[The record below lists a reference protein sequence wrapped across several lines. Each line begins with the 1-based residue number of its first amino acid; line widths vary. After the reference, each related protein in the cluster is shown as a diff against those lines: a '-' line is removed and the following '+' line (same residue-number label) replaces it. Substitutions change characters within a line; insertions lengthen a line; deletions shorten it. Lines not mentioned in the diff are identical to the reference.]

1 MSNSAPQISALYLY
15 PIKSCA
21 GFAVEQLTFGRAGA
35 NLDRRWMIVTEDD
48 GELLAVTQREMPRLA
63 LAQPSISGGEM
74 VVRAPGMSMLRL
86 PTEDD
91 RPPTRTVLLRADS
104 LHVVDEG
111 LEAADWF
118 GDLLEAEVRLVR
130 LPERSPR
137 LVNPRY
143 SPEPAYTMLT
153 DGYPGL
159 LVSEASLADL
169 NHRLA
174 ARGKPSVEMRR
185 FRPNIVVSGVQAYA
199 EDSWRRVQLGDLPF
213 DVVKPCA
220 RCAITTVDPARGAVF
235 DPTEPLATLATY
247 RRTPE
252 GKVLFAQNVVHRGL
266 GMLQVGDPLTVLD

>member
-1 MSNSAPQISALYLY
+1 MPDSAPHISALYLY
-15 PIKSCA
+15 PVKSCA
-21 GFAVEQLTFGRAGA
+21 GLGVDQLTFGRGGA

-63 LAQPSISGGEM
+63 LAQPSISGGEL
-74 VVRAPGMSMLRL
+74 VLRAPGMNMLRL
-86 PTEDD
+86 PIEDD

-104 LHVVDEG
+104 LHVIDEG

-118 GDLLEAEVRLVR
+118 GDLLEAEVRMVR
-130 LPERSPR
+130 LPERSAR

-159 LVSEASLADL
+159 LLSEASLVDL

-174 ARGKPSVEMRR
+174 ARGKASVEMRR
-185 FRPNIVVSGVQAYA
+185 FRPSIVVGGAPAYA
-199 EDSWRRVQLGDLPF
+199 EDTWRRIQLGDLPF

-220 RCAITTVDPARGAVF
+220 RCVITTVDPARGAVF

-247 RRTPE
+247 RRSPE
-252 GKVLFAQNVVHRGL
+252 GKVMFAQNVVHRAQ
-266 GMLQVGDPLTVLD
+266 GMLRVGDPVTVID